1 MASDIH
7 WMWLW
12 MWLWM
17 GLAIKGWATLRIRNK
32 VEFIKQKRTEQNST
46 EQNNC
51 PLWGGLI
58 TRKLCGATAK
68 LPAIKVEH
76 FKTHTKY
83 KMYCALYGEGEFNLP
98 SKFAHIL
105 QGYHSQWGTIFDLSL
120 IRLDSCLRSMAF
132 VLRVSHIGF
141 LLFLLLPYCALTRRK
156 GSLLHAR
163 GSIALQILIL
173 YIMMQYCM
181 ISYIFNMMSHF
192 DCHWAKLFILKL
204 LLKSKLLFIQKPSFW
219 PIVSTAAL
227 CYSGANLMKFYMLTI
242 YKRKSSM

>member
-12 MWLWM
+12 MWLRM

-83 KMYCALYGEGEFNLP
+83 KMYRALYREGEFNLP

-120 IRLDSCLRSMAF
+120 IRLDSCLRSKAF

-141 LLFLLLPYCALTRRK
+141 LLFLLPLCALTRRK
-156 GSLLHAR
+156 GNLLHIR
-163 GSIALQILIL
+163 GSMPLQILVFCEYFKYLL
-173 YIMMQYCM
+173 YIMMQYWM
-181 ISYIFNMMSHF
+181 ISFIF
-192 DCHWAKLFILKL
+192 
-204 LLKSKLLFIQKPSFW
+204 QYY
-219 PIVSTAAL
+219 VSL
-227 CYSGANLMKFYMLTI
+227 WLPLS
-242 YKRKSSM
+242 